1 MDPII
6 KLMRNIMEDNIEAV
20 LKMSKALNL
29 SLNENEQQYKK
40 KDLVRAVFMKWLN
53 AGEVLLEMICTKL
66 PSPKVAQKYRTS
78 FLYEGA

>member
-6 KLMRNIMEDNIEAV
+6 KLMKNIMDEKTEV
-20 LKMSKALNL
+20 VYKMCKALGIE
-29 SLNENEQQYKK
+29 LNEKERQYSR

-66 PSPKVAQKYRTS
+66 PSPKKAQ
-78 FLYEGA
+78 

>member
-6 KLMRNIMEDNIEAV
+6 KLMRNIMDENQQRV
-20 LKMSKALNL
+20 LSMCKALEIH
-29 SLNENEQQYKK
+29 LNEREQQYQK

-66 PSPKVAQKYRTS
+66 PSPK
-78 FLYEGA
+78 